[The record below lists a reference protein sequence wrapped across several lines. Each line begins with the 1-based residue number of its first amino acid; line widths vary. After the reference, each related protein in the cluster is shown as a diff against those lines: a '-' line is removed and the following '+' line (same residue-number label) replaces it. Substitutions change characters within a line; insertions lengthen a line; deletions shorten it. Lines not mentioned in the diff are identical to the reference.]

1 LWAQQALDKQLQQE
15 EGFNSYAEIQQ
26 WLQEKLGIT
35 TTYKNVHDLV
45 HYRMKAKPKVARPY
59 SASQN
64 QAQAEDYKKKLSENL
79 AMIAWYVVTLLG
91 VTRKVRFFCQDET
104 RIGLKT
110 ISGRKITARGVKPK
124 AKVQWQFQATWLYG
138 IVEPATG
145 ESFFY
150 EFSHLNTDCFQ
161 IFLDLVSAQFADSV
175 IIMQVDQAGCHRA
188 KRLRLPN
195 NIILIFQPAHSP
207 ELNPIERVWLHL
219 KQGLRFALPKNMDE
233 LRLLLKNR
241 LSEMTKSVI
250 ASLVGRDSIL
260 HALSVASLL

>member
-1 LWAQQALDKQLQQE
+1 
-15 EGFNSYAEIQQ
+15 
-26 WLQEKLGIT
+26 
-35 TTYKNVHDLV
+35 
-45 HYRMKAKPKVARPY
+45 M
-59 SASQN
+59 
-64 QAQAEDYKKKLSENL
+64 
-79 AMIAWYVVTLLG
+79 
-91 VTRKVRFFCQDET
+91 
-104 RIGLKT
+104 KT

-138 IVEPATG
+138 LVEPATG

-161 IFLDLVSAQFADSV
+161 IFLDLVSEKFADSI

-188 KRLRLPN
+188 KRLRLPS

-219 KQGLRFALPKNMDE
+219 KQGLRFSLPKNMDE
-233 LRLLLKNR
+233 LRLLVKNR

-260 HALSVASLL
+260 DALSVAFLL

>member
-1 LWAQQALDKQLQQE
+1 
-15 EGFNSYAEIQQ
+15 
-26 WLQEKLGIT
+26 
-35 TTYKNVHDLV
+35 
-45 HYRMKAKPKVARPY
+45 
-59 SASQN
+59 
-64 QAQAEDYKKKLSENL
+64 
-79 AMIAWYVVTLLG
+79 MIAWYVVTVLG
-91 VTRKVRFFCQDET
+91 LTGKVRFFCQDET

-161 IFLDLVSAQFADSV
+161 IFLDLVSAQYADS
-175 IIMQVDQAGCHRA
+175 IILMQVDQAGCHRA
-188 KRLRLPN
+188 KRLRLPS

-233 LRLLLKNR
+233 LRLLVKNR

-250 ASLVGRDSIL
+250 ASIVGWASIL
-260 HALSVASLL
+260 DALSVASLL

>member
-1 LWAQQALDKQLQQE
+1 
-15 EGFNSYAEIQQ
+15 
-26 WLQEKLGIT
+26 
-35 TTYKNVHDLV
+35 
-45 HYRMKAKPKVARPY
+45 
-59 SASQN
+59 
-64 QAQAEDYKKKLSENL
+64 
-79 AMIAWYVVTLLG
+79 MIAWYVVTVLG
-91 VTRKVRFFCQDET
+91 VTGKVRFFCQDET

-124 AKVQWQFQATWLYG
+124 AKVQWQFQVTWLYG

-145 ESFFY
+145 ENFFY

-161 IFLDLVSAQFADSV
+161 VFLDLISEQFADSM

-188 KRLRLPN
+188 KRLRLPK

-233 LRLLLKNR
+233 LRLLVKNR
-241 LSEMTKSVI
+241 LSEMPKSVI

-260 HALSVASLL
+260 DALSVASLL